1 VQEGGSLAKS
11 LKESAVFPPMMAQM
25 TAAGE
30 KSGQLEPM
38 LFRLADTYDH
48 QTDLTITSLLSL
60 LEPVLILLM
69 GGVVG
74 FVVLAILLPL
84 FEASQGF

>member
-1 VQEGGSLAKS
+1 
-11 LKESAVFPPMMAQM
+11 

-30 KSGQLEPM
+30 KSGQLESM
-38 LFRLADTYDH
+38 LSRLADSYDH
-48 QTDLTITSLLSL
+48 QTDLSITGLLSL
-60 LEPVLILLM
+60 LEPILILVM